1 MKENEIKDV
10 DFIKLQAVGTSDK
23 KDGCGG
29 CIFIDIYEK
38 SHGSFCLGHEVMVML
53 SGINCVEDQCVFK
66 KKKVWAK
73 LTKENAFVGA
83 NVRSVAKCD
92 NIPFYTG
99 TIAYIYKRNNPSD
112 AIIDGENGE
121 IQILFSTFEIEE

>member
-10 DFIKLQAVGTSDK
+10 DFIKVQAVGISDK
-23 KDGCGG
+23 KDGCDG

-38 SHGSFCLGHEVMVML
+38 SHGSFCLGHDVMVML
-53 SGINCVEDQCVFK
+53 SGINCVENQCVFK

-83 NVRSVAKCD
+83 NVRSIGKD
-92 NIPFYTG
+92 ENGSIYEGIIT
-99 TIAYIYKRNNPSD
+99 YIYKKKIESALLD
-112 AIIDGENGE
+112 DGNEE
-121 IQILFSTFEIEE
+121 VQISFSGFEIEE